1 MAEASLDPAL
11 VRFTAR
17 KIAAADDPAPAT
29 SAGTDDVAML
39 ARHARRRE
47 RRITVVFVDPR
58 ALTREAFARALEV
71 YGRDL
76 RVVRLAAPGELAEA
90 TTQGTASLVL
100 LHLAGA
106 GLTDDWTV
114 RTIAAL
120 RARAPATPLVL
131 LSEREDADSII
142 GAISEGIRGF
152 IPLSLELRLV
162 VGALRFVVA
171 GGTFVPAEALL
182 AAFDQPDPHAD
193 SRQSHPGPEPL
204 CMPARQITLAIFT
217 ARQLEV
223 LELLKRAL
231 SNKLIARQLDMQE
244 ATVKVHVRHIMRKLG
259 AANRTQVALQASR
272 LMRESVA

>member
-1 MAEASLDPAL
+1 
-11 VRFTAR
+11 
-17 KIAAADDPAPAT
+17 
-29 SAGTDDVAML
+29 VAVL
-39 ARHARRRE
+39 ARHARKRE
-47 RRITVVFVDPR
+47 RRITIVFVDPR
-58 ALTREAFARALEV
+58 ALTREAFARALEIH
-71 YGRDL
+71 GRDL
-76 RVVRLAAPGELAEA
+76 RVMRLAAPGELALA

-106 GLTDDWTV
+106 RLTDDWSV
-114 RTIAAL
+114 QTIAAL
-120 RARAPATPLVL
+120 RALAPDSPLVL

-162 VGALRFVVA
+162 IGALRFVVA
-171 GGTFVPAEALL
+171 GGTFVPAEALV
-182 AAFDQPDPHAD
+182 AAFDQPDSHAD
-193 SRQSHPGPEPL
+193 SRLSPPGPAPL
-204 CMPARQITLAIFT
+204 CMPAREITLANFT

-231 SNKLIARQLDMQE
+231 SNKLIARALDMQE

-272 LMRESVA
+272 LMRESAG